1 MRGLENKGFSK
12 LLLFMDYFLLTKADA
27 LPGSFDYLAIPIARN
42 QRSSS
47 P

>member
-1 MRGLENKGFSK
+1 MRGLENKEFSK

-27 LPGSFDYLAIPIARN
+27 LPGSFWLPGHSN
-42 QRSSS
+42 S